1 MRYKIS
7 YNKKWNN
14 EGTTYSQTLNVT
26 LTRKE
31 FTDLN
36 HNITLAKL
44 NAPSWNTDYKL
55 YLNTFKKDINYTK
68 LTQIKFFAQYFGIIS
83 INTNIVNDK
92 RFKQDRNTIV
102 KINII

>member
-55 YLNTFKKDINYTK
+55 YLDTFKKVINYTK
-68 LTQIKFFAQYFGIIS
+68 LTQIKFFAQYFGITDIH
-83 INTNIVNDK
+83 TNIVNDK

>member
-14 EGTTYSQTLNVT
+14 EGTSYSQTLNVT

-55 YLNTFKKDINYTK
+55 YLNTFKKGINYTK
-68 LTQIKFFAQYFGIIS
+68 LTQIKFFVQYFGIIT
-83 INTNIVNDK
+83 INTNIINDK

>member
-55 YLNTFKKDINYTK
+55 YLNTFKKGINYTK
-68 LTQIKFFAQYFGIIS
+68 LTQIKFFAQYFGIIG
-83 INTNIVNDK
+83 INTNTINDK

>member
-36 HNITLAKL
+36 YYIAVAKL
-44 NAPSWNTDYKL
+44 NAPSWNTDYRL
-55 YLNTFKKDINYTK
+55 
-68 LTQIKFFAQYFGIIS
+68 
-83 INTNIVNDK
+83 
-92 RFKQDRNTIV
+92 
-102 KINII
+102 

>member
-7 YNKKWNN
+7 YDKKWNN

-44 NAPSWNTDYKL
+44 NAPSWNTYYKL
-55 YLNTFKKDINYTK
+55 YLDTFKKGINYTK

>member
-14 EGTTYSQTLNVT
+14 EGTSYSQTLNVT

-55 YLNTFKKDINYTK
+55 YLNTFKKGINYAK

-83 INTNIVNDK
+83 INTNIINDK

>member
-36 HNITLAKL
+36 DYIALAKL

-55 YLNTFKKDINYTK
+55 YLDTFKKGINYTK

-92 RFKQDRNTIV
+92 RFKQNRNTIV

>member
-1 MRYKIS
+1 MHYKIS

-31 FTDLN
+31 FTELN

-55 YLNTFKKDINYTK
+55 YLNTFKKGINYTK

>member
-1 MRYKIS
+1 MCYKIS

-26 LTRKE
+26 LTQKE

-55 YLNTFKKDINYTK
+55 YLNTFKKGINYTK

-92 RFKQDRNTIV
+92 RFKQNRNTIV
-102 KINII
+102 KINIL

>member
-7 YNKKWNN
+7 YNKKWDN
-14 EGTTYSQTLNVT
+14 EGTTYTQTLNVT

-36 HNITLAKL
+36 YHIAIAKL
-44 NAPSWNTDYKL
+44 NAPYWHTDYKL
-55 YLNTFKKDINYTK
+55 YLDTFKKGINYTK
-68 LTQIKFFAQYFGIIS
+68 LTQIKFFAQYFGITDIH
-83 INTNIVNDK
+83 TNIINDK

-102 KINII
+102 YINII

>member
-36 HNITLAKL
+36 DYIAVAKL
-44 NAPSWNTDYKL
+44 NTPSWNTDYKL
-55 YLNTFKKDINYTK
+55 YLNTFNEGINYTK

>member
-1 MRYKIS
+1 MVIKSINIKMRYKIS

-36 HNITLAKL
+36 
-44 NAPSWNTDYKL
+44 Y
-55 YLNTFKKDINYTK
+55 YL
-68 LTQIKFFAQYFGIIS
+68 
-83 INTNIVNDK
+83 VK
-92 RFKQDRNTIV
+92 RFN
-102 KINII
+102 